1 MAADRDLWTL
11 IFAERAALA
20 DDVADLTDEQ
30 WATPS
35 LCSGLTVREVL
46 AHMTAGASDNPVVW
60 FAGVLRNRFDFDAN
74 VAQRLAK
81 RLGTDPADTLRR
93 FRGVRTS
100 RTKAPIPVVAM
111 LGEAVVHAEDIRRP
125 LGLRREYPIE
135 VLHRLAH
142 FYAGSDL
149 MLPSATRARGLRLR
163 ATDGDFTVGSGPEVA
178 GTTLALVMALTGRD
192 DYLPELDGPGL
203 AEFAARRG

>member
-1 MAADRDLWTL
+1 MAASDRDVWPL

-20 DDVADLTDEQ
+20 EDLAALTDEQ
-30 WATPS
+30 WLTPS
-35 LCSGLTVREVL
+35 LCAGLTVREVL
-46 AHMTAGASDNPVVW
+46 AHITAGASDNPLVW

-81 RLGTDPADTLRR
+81 RLGEDPADTLRR
-93 FRGVRTS
+93 FRGVATS

-111 LGEAVVHAEDIRRP
+111 LGEIVVHGEDIRRP
-125 LGLRREYPIE
+125 LGIARAYLPD
-135 VLHRLAH
+135 VLERVAT

-163 ATDGDFTVGSGPEVA
+163 ADDAAVDIGAGPEVTGPA
-178 GTTLALVMALTGRD
+178 IGLIMTLTGRD
-192 DYLPELDGPGL
+192 DYLAELSGPGL
-203 AEFAARRG
+203 AEFSAR